1 MTREE
6 KNAAQREYRKKNQ
19 NQATKKYEKTING
32 FLARKYRNMLSR
44 VSGVQK
50 HKAHLYEGKS
60 IVNKEEFYSWAK
72 SSFAFIELW
81 NAYVDSCYDQKLCPT
96 VDRIDSKLGYDLEN
110 MQWITHS
117 ENSRK
122 GILSRWG
129 KDETSIS

>member
-1 MTREE
+1 MTKEE
-6 KNAAQREYRKKNQ
+6 RNAAQREYRKRTQ
-19 NQATKKYEKTING
+19 YQATKKYEKTMNG
-32 FLARKYRNMLSR
+32 FLVRKYRTMLSR
-44 VSGVQK
+44 VTGIQK

-60 IVNKEEFYSWAK
+60 ILTKEEFYNWAK

-81 NAYVDSCYDQKLCPT
+81 NAYVDSCYDIKLCPT
-96 VDRIDSKLGYDLEN
+96 VDRIDSKFGYDLEN

-122 GILSRWG
+122 GSLSRWG